1 MASSWHTCPT
11 CGRSSPSPSLQT
23 TTEGELDS
31 PFDNRCWKGY
41 GIVLYPNSV
50 AENVEYTKSMA
61 KDAVAFYNFCRIMEP
76 SEYILVDL
84 IEAKAT
90 QPDGLGK
97 GLHLTIKFTA
107 KLDEPDAPLITLVAK
122 VFDGSIETAN
132 SVVVLEDTRV
142 E

>member
-61 KDAVAFYNFCRIMEP
+61 KDAVAFYNVC
-76 SEYILVDL
+76 
-84 IEAKAT
+84 
-90 QPDGLGK
+90 
-97 GLHLTIKFTA
+97 
-107 KLDEPDAPLITLVAK
+107 
-122 VFDGSIETAN
+122 VFVFSRLRSGVFLLFRYFGFI
-132 SVVVLEDTRV
+132 VLSNYGAE
-142 E
+142 

>member
-1 MASSWHTCPT
+1 MAEREEIEEEEREEMASSWHTCPT

-31 PFDNRCWKGY
+31 PFDNRCWK
-41 GIVLYPNSV
+41 
-50 AENVEYTKSMA
+50 
-61 KDAVAFYNFCRIMEP
+61 FCRIMEP